1 MNRHALGFLVYC
13 VLPALLG
20 GGAALAQPA
29 TGSAGC
35 AVLTQAAADGANSR
49 IQADSRTI
57 QQPTSVHALTCLDN
71 VLNGVGLDV
80 ITNILNPATLLT
92 AIKGQICNAITS
104 TWASM
109 TSGASCGLT
118 INGFNLGIGGL
129 GGGLSCPRLSF
140 GGSGPPLATFGLGA
154 GGAYGT
160 GGGLYIN
167 GTGLSPTGYALPS
180 VPVGT
185 F

>member
-1 MNRHALGFLVYC
+1 MGKALTIVVFCAMPLIVGSA
-13 VLPALLG
+13 PAF
-20 GGAALAQPA
+20 AQT
-29 TGSAGC
+29 TGSVGC

-49 IQADSRTI
+49 IQADANTVK
-57 QQPTSVHALTCLDN
+57 QPTSVHALSCLDN
-71 VLNGVGLDV
+71 ILNGVGLDV
-80 ITNILNPATLLT
+80 ITNILNPSTLLN
-92 AIKGQICNAITS
+92 AIKGQICSAIQS
-104 TWASM
+104 TWASF

-118 INGFNLGIGGL
+118 ISGFNLGIGGL

-140 GGSGPPLATFGLGA
+140 GGGGPPLANFGLGA

-167 GTGLSPTGYALPS
+167 GTGLNPTGYTLPTT
-180 VPVGT
+180 PVGS

>member
-1 MNRHALGFLVYC
+1 MRPSLAIVVYCALPLALGSV
-13 VLPALLG
+13 P
-20 GGAALAQPA
+20 ALAQT

-49 IQADSRTI
+49 IQADAKTLK
-57 QQPTSVHALTCLDN
+57 QPTSVHALTCLDN
-71 VLNGVGLDV
+71 ILNGVGLDV
-80 ITNILNPATLLT
+80 ITNILNPVTLLN

-104 TWASM
+104 TWTAM
-109 TSGASCGLT
+109 TSGASCGLSIT
-118 INGFNLGIGGL
+118 GFNLGIGGL

-140 GGSGPPLATFGLGA
+140 GGGGPPLATFGLGA

-167 GTGLSPTGYALPS
+167 GRGLNPTGYTLPTIS
-180 VPVGT
+180 SGT

>member
-1 MNRHALGFLVYC
+1 MRPSLAIVFYCALPLAFGSV
-13 VLPALLG
+13 PAM
-20 GGAALAQPA
+20 AQT

-49 IQADSRTI
+49 IQADANTLKA
-57 QQPTSVHALTCLDN
+57 PTSVHALTCLDN
-71 VLNGVGLDV
+71 ILGGVGLDV
-80 ITNILNPATLLT
+80 ISNILNPMTLLN
-92 AIKGQICNAITS
+92 AIKGQICSAITS
-104 TWASM
+104 TWSAM
-109 TSGASCGLT
+109 TSGASCGLSIT
-118 INGFNLGIGGL
+118 GFNLGIGGL

-140 GGSGPPLATFGLGA
+140 GGGGPPLATFGLGA

-167 GTGLSPTGYALPS
+167 GRGLNPTGYTLPPTS
-180 VPVGT
+180 AGS

>member
-1 MNRHALGFLVYC
+1 MRTTLTIVVCCAMPMIVGSV
-13 VLPALLG
+13 PAF
-20 GGAALAQPA
+20 AAT
-29 TGSAGC
+29 TGSVGC

-49 IQADSRTI
+49 IQADANTVK
-57 QQPTSVHALTCLDN
+57 QPTSVHALSCLDN
-71 VLNGVGLDV
+71 ILNGVGLDV
-80 ITNILNPATLLT
+80 ITNILNPSTLLN
-92 AIKGQICNAITS
+92 AIKGQICSAIQS
-104 TWASM
+104 TWASF

-118 INGFNLGIGGL
+118 ISGFNLGIGGL

-140 GGSGPPLATFGLGA
+140 GGGGPPLANFGLGA

-167 GTGLSPTGYALPS
+167 GTGLNPTGYTLPTT
-180 VPVGT
+180 PVGS

>member
-1 MNRHALGFLVYC
+1 MTRSTLAFLAYCALP
-13 VLPALLG
+13 VLAGIGPAL
-20 GGAALAQPA
+20 AATPA

-35 AVLTQAAADGANSR
+35 AVLSQAAADGANSR
-49 IQADSRTI
+49 IQADSRII
-57 QQPTSVHALTCLDN
+57 QAPTSVHALTCLDN

-80 ITNILNPATLLT
+80 ITNILNPLTLLN

-118 INGFNLGIGGL
+118 VSGFNLGIGGL

-140 GGSGPPLATFGLGA
+140 GGGGPAARRLRARRRGAPTAPAAGSTSTALA
-154 GGAYGT
+154 
-160 GGGLYIN
+160 
-167 GTGLSPTGYALPS
+167 
-180 VPVGT
+180 
-185 F
+185 

>member
-1 MNRHALGFLVYC
+1 MSR
-13 VLPALLG
+13 PALAFLFYCALPVIA
-20 GGAALAQPA
+20 GAGPAFAQA
-29 TGSAGC
+29 TGSTGC
-35 AVLTQAAADGANSR
+35 AVLSQAAADGANSR
-49 IQADSRTI
+49 IQADTKVI
-57 QQPTSVHALTCLDN
+57 QKPTSVHALTCFDN
-71 VLNGVGLDV
+71 ILNGIGLDV
-80 ITNILNPATLLT
+80 ITNILNPATLFN

-104 TWASM
+104 TWQSF

-118 INGFNLGIGGL
+118 ITGFNLGIGGL

-140 GGSGPPLATFGLGA
+140 GGGGPPLATFGLGA

-167 GTGLSPTGYALPS
+167 GTGLNPTGYKLPS
-180 VPVGT
+180 VPVGS

>member
-1 MNRHALGFLVYC
+1 MRPSFAVMVYC
-13 VLPALLG
+13 ALPILICSVP
-20 GGAALAQPA
+20 ALAQT

-49 IQADSRTI
+49 VRADANTI
-57 QQPTSVHALTCLDN
+57 KQPTSVHALTCLDN
-71 VLNGVGLDV
+71 ILNGVGLDV
-80 ITNILNPATLLT
+80 ITNILNPTTLLN
-92 AIKGQICNAITS
+92 AIRGQICNAITS
-104 TWASM
+104 TWAAM
-109 TSGASCGLT
+109 TSGESCGLT
-118 INGFNLGIGGL
+118 ISGFNLGIGGL

-140 GGSGPPLATFGLGA
+140 GGGGPPLATFGLGA

-167 GTGLSPTGYALPS
+167 GTGMNPTGYTLPAT
-180 VPVGT
+180 PVGS